1 MERKI
6 LWIISFALIFV
17 LWLKIDPSETQEPK
31 TSGFSKSDTGVSDV
45 ASSKSTPEKK
55 STQKES
61 KTSDALVSK
70 NDSESKDSATEA
82 KSTGDEESAPSPKET
97 AKQDDSPL
105 PGSSEDEKNYFETH
119 PIDPN
124 KPDFAA
130 ISDVKT
136 RKETFFDY
144 LTPFVR
150 EKNNLL
156 LEDRSRLKA
165 YLDNINTL
173 SSDDSAWINKQRKL
187 HRLTPTDKLEKH
199 HIETLLIKL
208 DIIPA
213 SLVLAQAA
221 NESAWGTSRFALMG
235 NNYFGQWCF
244 RKGCG
249 LVPNSRADD
258 AAHEVRKFIDARQ
271 SVFAYIDNLN
281 SNAAYKELRAIRA
294 DLRSRSL
301 NISGKALAAGLIRYS
316 QRGQAYVDEIEGLIQ
331 YNRLWRFNREIDGYV
346 STALNN

>member
-17 LWLKIDPSETQEPK
+17 LWVKIDPSATESSK
-31 TSGFSKSDTGVSDV
+31 TKTLSENAPQPSDTEARKNEPRAENVQ
-45 ASSKSTPEKK
+45 T
-55 STQKES
+55 
-61 KTSDALVSK
+61 KTLA
-70 NDSESKDSATEA
+70 E
-82 KSTGDEESAPSPKET
+82 KSTGEVTNTPSET
-97 AKQDDSPL
+97 KDTVISKKDDSKNTSKPNAGELSDAPL
-105 PGSSEDEKNYFETH
+105 PGSSDDEKAYFDTH
-119 PIDPN
+119 PINQD

-136 RKETFFDY
+136 RKEAFFDY
-144 LTPFVR
+144 LTPFIR
-150 EKNNLL
+150 EKNTLL
-156 LEDRSRLKA
+156 LADRSHLKHL
-165 YLDNINTL
+165 LDDLNNL
-173 SSDDSAWINKQRKL
+173 SSTDISWINKQRKL
-187 HRLTPTDKLEKH
+187 HRLVSTDKLEKH

-221 NESAWGTSRFALMG
+221 NESAWGTSRFALKG

-249 LVPNSRADD
+249 LVPSSRADD
-258 AAHEVRKFIDARQ
+258 AAHEVRKFTDARQ

-294 DLRSRSL
+294 NLRSTHQ
-301 NISGKALAAGLIRYS
+301 NISGKTLAAGLIRYS

-346 STALNN
+346 STASNN